1 MGAFVVA
8 VNAVTPLLVYLTLGW
23 FARKS
28 GLVREPFLQEMNQF
42 VFRCFFPITM
52 FYNTH
57 AIQVSFSDSSQLIV
71 VCAGLLVLVV
81 ALSVAIVPR
90 LVQENARRG
99 VIIQCL
105 YRSNLVLFAL
115 GLTETLF
122 GAEGVALAS
131 VIIAIFVPVYNVLA
145 IIVLESYRGG
155 ASDVRMLVRRVLTN
169 PLFVGGMAGLAF
181 SFAGLHLPDALESS
195 VAKLSAVTTPLAM
208 IILGGTIRFSGVVR
222 DRMAIVATLGIKM
235 LVLPAVAVAICAL
248 LGMTQLET
256 FVCFTMYAT
265 PVAASAYT
273 MSQNKGGDGELAG
286 ELVAISTVVSLGTL
300 FVWIVVL
307 RSMGLI

>member
-1 MGAFVVA
+1 MPLAWATSLPLARATSPWSPRKGAFVVA
-8 VNAVTPLLVYLTLGW
+8 VNAVTPFLVYLTLGW

-99 VIIQCL
+99 
-105 YRSNLVLFAL
+105 
-115 GLTETLF
+115 
-122 GAEGVALAS
+122 